1 VIPSKV
7 EEIEENVRKFE
18 EADSWLDDSGKTT

>member
-1 VIPSKV
+1 VVPSKA
-7 EEIEENVRKFE
+7 EQIEGKVRKFE